1 MAKVMAMAMAMA
13 MTMAMTMETELDN
26 NNNNGKGWQTD
37 LASFRAEVIKS
48 MDTLTRVIAK
58 KLENNHRLFTE
69 RMD

>member
-1 MAKVMAMAMAMA
+1 MGVAMAMAMA
-13 MTMAMTMETELDN
+13 METELDN
-26 NNNNGKGWQTD
+26 TNNNSKGWQTD
-37 LASFRAEVIKS
+37 LASFRAKVIKS